1 MILAEGLGRT
11 FGAYVAVENINVDI
25 KQGEIFGILGP
36 NGAGKTTTLRLLTG
50 LVAPSSGR
58 AEVAGIDVRKEPERV
73 RQKVGILTE
82 TPGIYARL
90 DALENLRFYA
100 DVYGVANAE
109 GKIRAYLERF
119 GLWERRR
126 EPVGSFSK
134 GMRQKL
140 AIARAVLHDPEVVF
154 LDEPTSALDP
164 ESSRIVHELILELR
178 GRGATVVL
186 CTHHLDEAEKLCDRI
201 GVLRKTLLHV
211 DTPIALR
218 RRLYGHLIELDTR
231 EPLPEAS
238 LERLK
243 DVPGVKLVAVKGSR
257 VELSVEDVEGSVP
270 RIIAELVQ
278 QGAAILRVAEK
289 ARSLEDVYFELLRSG
304 GP

>member
-1 MILAEGLGRT
+1 MIFAEGLGRT
-11 FGAYVAVENINVDI
+11 FGSYVAVENINVDI

-58 AEVAGIDVRKEPERV
+58 AEVAGINVIQDPDLV

-100 DVYGVANAE
+100 SVYGVENADQ
-109 GKIRAYLERF
+109 KIRNYLERF
-119 GLWERRR
+119 DLWERRK

-140 AIARAVLHDPEVVF
+140 AIARAVLHDPQVVF

-164 ESSRIVHELILELR
+164 ESSRIVHELIVELR
-178 GRGATVVL
+178 QRGATVVL

-211 DTPIALR
+211 DTPQALR
-218 RRLYGHLIELDTR
+218 RKLYGHLIEVDTR
-231 EPLPEAS
+231 SELSDETVARITS
-238 LERLK
+238 IE
-243 DVPGVKLVAVKGSR
+243 GVKLLASR
-257 VELSVEDVEGSVP
+257 GTHIELSVAHVEESVP
-270 RIIAELVQ
+270 QIIATLVGD
-278 QGAAILRVAEK
+278 GAAVLRVAEK
-289 ARSLEDVYFELLRSG
+289 ARSLEDVYFELLRTG
-304 GP
+304 GA